1 MNSSI
6 IRFILGCVLK
16 TEAALLL
23 LPCFVALIYGEREGL
38 WYLPV
43 AAASLL
49 FGLLMT
55 RRKPTDTIFYLKEG
69 CIATSLSWILLSFF
83 GCLPFCLT
91 GEIPSFTDSLF
102 ETISGFT
109 TTGAS
114 ILSDVE
120 ALSHCSLFWRSF
132 THWIGGMGVL
142 VFLLAVVPLSGGS
155 NINLM
160 RAESPG
166 PSVDRLVPKVKYT
179 ARILYLIYFGMTV
192 IETILLL
199 LGRMPLFDAVCTSFG
214 TAGTGGFGI
223 KNDSFAGYSPYL
235 QWIVTIF
242 MILFGIN
249 FNAYYLVIFGKIKK
263 ALKMEEIRYY
273 LLLILASVS
282 IIFLSILDTCAGIF
296 DALTQSAFQVA
307 SIITTTGF
315 STTDFNTWSST
326 CKVILVLLMFV
337 GACAGSTGGGIKV
350 SRFVILFKTVKKEFT
365 SYIHPKSIKKIKMD
379 DKPVEHEI
387 IRTVNVYIITFMV
400 LFVLSVFL
408 VSFDDTDLIT
418 GFTAVAATINN
429 IGPGLEMVGPAE
441 NFGFFSHFSK
451 YVLMFDMLAGR
462 LELFPLLLLFH
473 PTIWRDLFAYKKSV
487 RSNKKNLMKKKS
499 AQQSSVQPEP

>member
-6 IRFILGCVLK
+6 IRYILGSILK

-23 LPCFVALIYGEREGL
+23 LPCLVALIYSEREGI
-38 WYLPV
+38 WYVPV
-43 AAASLL
+43 AAACFLL
-49 FGLLMT
+49 GFLMT
-55 RRKPTDTIFYLKEG
+55 RRKPKDTVFYLKEG
-69 CIATSLSWILLSFF
+69 CIATSLSWIFLSFF

-91 GEIPSFTDSLF
+91 GEIPSFTDALF

-142 VFLLAVVPLSGGS
+142 VFLLAIVPLSGGS

-166 PSVDRLVPKVKYT
+166 PSVEKLVPKVRYT

-199 LGRMPLFDAVCTSFG
+199 IGKMPLFDAVCTSFG

-223 KNDSFAGYSPYL
+223 KNSSIAEYSPYL
-235 QWIVTIF
+235 QWVVTIF
-242 MILFGIN
+242 MILFGVN
-249 FNAYYLVIFGKIKK
+249 FNAYYLIIFGKVKK
-263 ALKMEEIRYY
+263 ALKMEEVRYY
-273 LLLILASVS
+273 LLVILISS
-282 IIFLSILDTCAGIF
+282 GIIFLNILGTCASAF

-315 STTDFNTWSST
+315 STTDFNTWAST
-326 CKVILVLLMFV
+326 SKVILVILMFV

-350 SRFVILFKTVKKEFT
+350 SRFVILFKTVRKEFT
-365 SYIHPKSIKKIKMD
+365 SYIHPKSIKKIQMD
-379 DKPVEHEI
+379 EKPIDHETV
-387 IRTVNVYIITFMV
+387 RTVNVYIITFMV

-408 VSFDDTDLIT
+408 VSFDGTDLVT

-429 IGPGLEMVGPAE
+429 IGPGLELVGPAE
-441 NFGFFSHFSK
+441 NFGFFSGFSK

-473 PTIWRDLFAYKKSV
+473 PSIWKDLFAYKMSLHSSKKM
-487 RSNKKNLMKKKS
+487 NKARLRDSLRKHG
-499 AQQSSVQPEP
+499 